1 MKFLLFLTISLVVPG
16 LLQGCS
22 NSKAAAP
29 APESPDSDSTIDID
43 NDGTDSEVESCVTCG
58 SGKTN
63 PCKRQV
69 PCIILNQFQ
78 RFSFQRVLSE
88 QSVQLLFEQYHR
100 QKEGMLKTENKYE
113 NYKISSINK
122 PAYFVS

>member
-1 MKFLLFLTISLVVPG
+1 MKFLVFLTISLVVPG

-29 APESPDSDSTIDID
+29 APESPDSDLTIDID
-43 NDGTDSEVESCVTCG
+43 NDGTDGEVESCITCG

-69 PCIILNQFQ
+69 PCI
-78 RFSFQRVLSE
+78 
-88 QSVQLLFEQYHR
+88 
-100 QKEGMLKTENKYE
+100 K
-113 NYKISSINK
+113 SININAILSRGCYLNSQCNCCLNNITGK
-122 PAYFVS
+122 RKGC

>member
-1 MKFLLFLTISLVVPG
+1 MSLVVSYQSRPSFDKYYLVWRFSMKFLVFLTISLVVPG

-29 APESPDSDSTIDID
+29 APESPDSDLTIDID
-43 NDGTDSEVESCVTCG
+43 NDGTDGEVESCIICG

-69 PCIILNQFQ
+69 PCI
-78 RFSFQRVLSE
+78 
-88 QSVQLLFEQYHR
+88 
-100 QKEGMLKTENKYE
+100 K
-113 NYKISSINK
+113 SINK
-122 PAYFVS
+122 YQK